1 MFTQIVSK
9 KYLRTLVALH
19 AVLAFGQLLFLAIA
33 LIGKNGHSVE
43 QSQADT
49 NRMLL
54 LMALLMVAGSI
65 AGGIYMHK
73 RKVLEIRMN
82 NNLRQKLDEYTIS
95 LIIRFA
101 LMEVASI
108 FCIVG
113 YLLSSHY
120 LFVFFTFVVLV
131 FFVVV
136 RPTKGNVL
144 RDLDLIV

>member
-9 KYLRTLVALH
+9 KYLRTLVVLH
-19 AVLAFGQLLFLAIA
+19 AVLALGQLLFLAIA

-43 QSQADT
+43 QSQVDT

-108 FCIVG
+108 FCTVG

-120 LFVFFTFVVLV
+120 LFVFFTLVVLV